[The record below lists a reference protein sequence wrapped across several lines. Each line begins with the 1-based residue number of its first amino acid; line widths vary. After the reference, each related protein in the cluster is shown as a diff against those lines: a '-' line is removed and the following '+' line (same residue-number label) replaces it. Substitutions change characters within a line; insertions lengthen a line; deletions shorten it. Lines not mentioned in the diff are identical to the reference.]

1 MVKNILFLRWAGP
14 ALALLLGAAAC
25 STTGDGGV
33 DVPLSDRPLVGK
45 FVWHDLI
52 TDDVGAV
59 RRFYGGLLG
68 WKFVRT
74 SHPVAEDYT
83 LIVSGGQFVGGI
95 VYLEDTGT
103 EDYSRWLP
111 YLSVADVDAAV
122 GLTVSA
128 GGAAVVEPLEL
139 GAVGRAAA
147 VTDPQGA
154 VLGLLRSRI
163 GDPDDSASA
172 PPGGVIWNELLAAD
186 DADAADFYRALAG
199 FDAVSIDRR
208 GGDYTM
214 LRAQDR
220 DRAGILQRPDDRVTP
235 QWLTH
240 FAVADVARAA
250 RRTAELGG
258 EVLLP
263 PSADLR
269 EGTLALVADPMG
281 AVFALQEVRQ

>member
-1 MVKNILFLRWAGP
+1 VKNISIARWAGS
-14 ALALLLGAAAC
+14 ALALLLGATAC

-68 WKFVRT
+68 WKFEST
-74 SHPVAEDYT
+74 AHPLAEDYT
-83 LIVSGGQFVGGI
+83 LIVSGGQYVGGI
-95 VYLEDTGT
+95 VYLEDTRT

-139 GAVGRAAA
+139 GSVARAAA

-154 VLGLLRSRI
+154 VLGLLRSRV
-163 GDPDDSASA
+163 GDPDDLAPP
-172 PPGGVIWNELLAAD
+172 PPGGVVWNELLAAD
-186 DADAADFYRALAG
+186 DAGAADFYRSLAG
-199 FDAVSIDRR
+199 FDAISIDRR
-208 GGDYTM
+208 GGEYTM
-214 LRAQDR
+214 LRAKGL

-240 FAVADVARAA
+240 FAVTDVASAA
-250 RRTAELGG
+250 RRAAELGG
-258 EVLLP
+258 EVMLP
-263 PSADLR
+263 PSPDLR
-269 EGTLALVADPMG
+269 EGTLAVVADPMG
-281 AVFALQEVRQ
+281 AVFALQEVRR

>member
-1 MVKNILFLRWAGP
+1 VRTVSFLRWTVSAT
-14 ALALLLGAAAC
+14 AILLGAAAC
-25 STTGDGGV
+25 GTTGDGGA
-33 DVPLSDRPLVGK
+33 DVALSERPLVGK

-68 WKFVRT
+68 WKFQRT
-74 SHPVAEDYT
+74 AHPVAEDYT
-83 LIVSGGQFVGGI
+83 LIVSGGQYVGGI
-95 VYLEDTGT
+95 VYLADRAT

-122 GLTVSA
+122 GLTVAA

-139 GAVGRAAA
+139 GPVGRAAA
-147 VTDPQGA
+147 ITDPQGA
-154 VLGLLRSRI
+154 VLGLLRSRV
-163 GDPDDSASA
+163 GDPDDSAPS
-172 PPGGVIWNELLAAD
+172 PPRGVVWNELLAAD
-186 DADAADFYRALAG
+186 DVDAAEFYRALGG
-199 FDAVSIDRR
+199 FDAVRIDRR
-208 GGDYTM
+208 DGEYTM
-214 LRAQDR
+214 LRAQDL

-240 FAVADVARAA
+240 FAVADVDSAV

-263 PSADLR
+263 PAPGLR
-269 EGTLALVADPMG
+269 EGTLAVVADPMG
-281 AVFALQEVRQ
+281 AVFVLQEVRR